1 MQIKLVFTFFL
12 IICFIGLIIS
22 SNDAYA
28 AVPDTWT
35 DHTCNYLVGTSV
47 CTVPTNGIIKGVS
60 MADANN
66 GVAVGNLN
74 GIVYTTNGGVT
85 WTISSS
91 AVGSNVVYGVSMT
104 DASNGVA
111 VGNRGTIVYTTN
123 GGVTWTAATHP
134 ITASNPADRVLT
146 GVSMGDANNGVAVG
160 FGGAK
165 ILRTTNGGLDWT
177 EYSSGFGT
185 GHMYGVSM
193 GDANN
198 GVAVGNSGK
207 IVYTTNGGV
216 TWDHDTTDASNGIGT
231 NVMYGVSMTD
241 ANNGVAV
248 GSSGTI
254 VHTDDGGV
262 TWTATTT
269 PSVAAPTMFGVSMTD
284 ANNGVAVGSRAIILY
299 TDDGGVTWTAATTTS
314 IGSPADRTTV
324 TGVSMSSA
332 SNGVAVGYSGEIV
345 FAIGTDTTAPTL
357 SITSSDG
364 ADSDV
369 VSDNTLSFTATFSEA
384 TSNFVIG
391 DITVSGS
398 ANGNSPAASN
408 FVAVSNIV
416 YTFDVIKGSSD
427 GTVAVTVAANVATDS
442 AGNDNTVSNTFD
454 FTIDTT
460 APTFTVTSVSPT
472 SGNTAKVGDS
482 VVVTLTAGS
491 SETGLT
497 ASGTQTINGVTSS
510 FSESGGG
517 VYTITYTVV
526 EGNTDRSDSGT
537 LPVSITLKDAAGN
550 AGTEIT
556 TIASGTAPGVD
567 ANSPIFSSAG
577 TTSTTQIAITVDQ
590 TVSNNS
596 ASAGDFTLGGVSG
609 GSINS
614 VSVSGTTIT
623 LGITGA
629 TIADTDTVT
638 IAYTQSSGSVDD
650 VNGHSLQNFSA
661 QSVTNNLDTTAPTI
675 AFTSVTP
682 TSGTQVV
689 GQTVVVRVTAGSS
702 ETGLTLST
710 SNINGVTPT
719 FNEVGSGVY
728 DLTYTIVQGN
738 TDIVDASAGVPYSI
752 ILNDAN
758 GNPSNTLAAT
768 ISTGSSPGVDA
779 NSPTIAFTSVTPT
792 SGTQVVGQT
801 VVVRVTAGSS
811 ETGLTLSTSNIN
823 GVTPTFNEVGSGVY
837 DLTYTIVQGN
847 TDIVD
852 ASAGVP
858 YSIILNDANGN
869 PSNTLAA
876 TISTGSSPGVAAN
889 PPSKVGTVTPTTG
902 SGQVT
907 LSWNAPSANGT
918 PITDYIIQY
927 STDNSSWSTF
937 ADGTST
943 GTTAT
948 VTGLTNNT
956 VYYFKVAA
964 VSGGGTG
971 SYSNSASANAG
982 APSQVII
989 STTVESGTSTSLSWS
1004 APADGGSSIT
1014 DYIIQYSTDNSSWST
1029 FADGTSTSTSV
1040 TITGLSNCNDYYYRV
1055 SGVNGI
1061 GTGIVSSNSQNTLD
1075 VDSNYNYEGRGV
1087 QDFTTKQQF
1096 GSSVLFEFEQTF
1108 GVVQEFGDT
1117 QIFGAGNK
1125 FANSQNFCGTHNF
1138 IADAIEFGTTTVF
1151 DTAQTF
1157 GNAAKFAANQDFT
1170 NVNHDFTA
1178 NAVFF
1183 DSGGVF
1189 SASEVMGVG
1198 ADFSSGIQ
1206 IFGNAMTFDE
1216 ATEFGDLQ
1224 DWGTQ
1229 THTFEK
1235 YMHFGDTNDFADKI
1249 QTFNEGTSFGDGTIF
1264 KDNQSVPINT
1274 IPSFGMLLQTITCG
1288 TATSS
1293 ETCMPND
1300 ATKYLSPG
1308 EFLTAGQDPAATSI
1322 SISKNNK
1329 GFSVD
1334 GIGLEMTF
1342 ADITTDGTIE
1352 SDLYDPANI
1361 PSSTLVGGTGKVS
1374 VSTSN
1379 VGTVETIGSVMNIS
1393 TGTSSVS
1400 GDITIS
1406 LKYSEDNIPA
1416 GTAESE
1422 LTMLHYTGGAWKTE
1436 DSCTVDTVNNKITCT
1451 VTGLSP
1457 FGIGGKGSG
1466 ASSSSSSSSG
1476 GGGGKNNCDSNEFGN
1491 SNSLKVYQVM
1501 YDIDTYQV
1509 LVQAYSTCGSIS
1521 AKMTTPMQQSILGL
1535 STEQTLLDDRVAIY
1549 SGHLDESDKKFTISV
1564 QNNRDSFDET
1574 FYIYD
1579 KSIIKKYTGSTGY
1592 TSEQQGL
1599 DIISTQTTILTEPS
1613 PTTVSPTIEES
1624 ISIENPKQIVIEKL
1638 IVEQTQSVEYT
1649 PEPVIADTS
1658 YSPCGPGTESVNGIC
1673 KVIETTTIET
1683 SEGGGCLIATATYGS
1698 ELSPQVQQLRELRDN
1713 QLLNTESGTAFMAA
1727 FNDVYYSFSPIIAD
1741 YERENPLFK
1750 EAVKLAITPMISS
1763 LSLMENANSE
1773 SEVLGM
1779 GLSVIMLNIGMYLGV
1794 PAVVIVGIRKNL

>member
-517 VYTITYTVV
+517 VYTMTYTVV

-768 ISTGSSPGVDA
+768 ISTGSSPGV
-779 NSPTIAFTSVTPT
+779 
-792 SGTQVVGQT
+792 
-801 VVVRVTAGSS
+801 
-811 ETGLTLSTSNIN
+811 
-823 GVTPTFNEVGSGVY
+823 
-837 DLTYTIVQGN
+837 
-847 TDIVD
+847 
-852 ASAGVP
+852 
-858 YSIILNDANGN
+858 
-869 PSNTLAA
+869 
-876 TISTGSSPGVAAN
+876 AAN

-1014 DYIIQYSTDNSSWST
+1014 DYKIEYSTDNSSWST

-1170 NVNHDFTA
+1170 NVNHDFTS
-1178 NAVFF
+1178 NAIFF

-1579 KSIIKKYTGSTGY
+1579 ESIIKKYTGSTGY